1 MSLFEPLFGPT
12 GRTQITPRD
21 TTAHVVPAAW
31 MPAQVAGIFVGPSTP
46 MLFPSFSDDEPGTDM
61 HAAADES
68 AARAAADA
76 AAALAAEHQDA
87 LDAAYLRGM
96 DEGREQGELAERT
109 RLRGA
114 MMAAESALDDLRAG
128 ETRWLS
134 NIEENIA
141 AISIGVAQQIV
152 VREVTVTPEIVLAL
166 VSRAVQEFGLNQP
179 LSIRVN
185 PGDLA
190 SLQSAERELDDA
202 LTAGAMAT
210 SASGRDVRWVH
221 DARIEPGGCVVE
233 GRERIVD
240 ARVDTGLERLYRR
253 MTYTNA

>member
-1 MSLFEPLFGPT
+1 MPT
-12 GRTQITPRD
+12 P
-21 TTAHVVPAAW
+21 
-31 MPAQVAGIFVGPSTP
+31 VAGVDDEPGPV
-46 MLFPSFSDDEPGTDM
+46 MLFPSFAEEEVHSDIDAASDD
-61 HAAADES
+61 
-68 AARAAADA
+68 RAAHEA
-76 AAALAAEHQDA
+76 AAAAAELAAAHQEA
-87 LDAAYLRGM
+87 LDAAYLRGVG
-96 DEGREQGELAERT
+96 DGREQGEQAERA

-114 MMAAESALDDLRAG
+114 MMAAESALDDIRAG

-152 VREVTVTPEIVLAL
+152 VREVSAAPEIVLAL
-166 VSRAVQEFGLNQP
+166 VSRAVQEFGLDQA

-190 SLQSAERELDDA
+190 SLRSAERELTDA
-202 LTAGAMAT
+202 MTT

>member
-1 MSLFEPLFGPT
+1 MSLFEPLFGPSGIT
-12 GRTQITPRD
+12 RITPRD
-21 TTAHVVPAAW
+21 TTAQVVPEAW
-31 MPAQVAGIFVGPSTP
+31 MPTQVAGTVDGPGRP
-46 MLFPSFSDDEPGTDM
+46 MLFPSFGDDEQDTDANAASDDG
-61 HAAADES
+61 
-68 AARAAADA
+68 AARAAEA
-76 AAALAAEHQDA
+76 AAAELAAAQQEA
-87 LDAAYLRGM
+87 LDAAYLRGVT
-96 DEGREQGELAERT
+96 DGREQGELAERA

-114 MMAAESALDDLRAG
+114 MMAAESALDDVRAG

-152 VREVTVTPEIVLAL
+152 VREVSAAPEIVLAL
-166 VSRAVQEFGLNQP
+166 VSRAVQEFGLDQA

-190 SLQSAERELDDA
+190 SLQSAERELTDA
-202 LTAGAMAT
+202 MTT

>member
-1 MSLFEPLFGPT
+1 MPT
-12 GRTQITPRD
+12 P
-21 TTAHVVPAAW
+21 
-31 MPAQVAGIFVGPSTP
+31 VAGIDDELGPA
-46 MLFPSFSDDEPGTDM
+46 MLFPSFADEEKDSDIDAASDD
-61 HAAADES
+61 
-68 AARAAADA
+68 RAAHEA
-76 AAALAAEHQDA
+76 AAAAAELAAAHQEA
-87 LDAAYLRGM
+87 LDAAYLRGVG
-96 DEGREQGELAERT
+96 DGREQGEQAERA

-114 MMAAESALDDLRAG
+114 MMAAESALDDIRAG

-152 VREVTVTPEIVLAL
+152 VREVSAAPEIVLAL
-166 VSRAVQEFGLNQP
+166 VSRAVQEFGLDQA

-190 SLQSAERELDDA
+190 SLQSAERELTDA
-202 LTAGAMAT
+202 MTT

>member
-1 MSLFEPLFGPT
+1 LFEPLFGPS
-12 GRTQITPRD
+12 GRTRITPRD
-21 TTAHVVPAAW
+21 TTAHVVPESW
-31 MPAQVAGIFVGPSTP
+31 MPTQVAGIFDGPVTP
-46 MLFPSFSDDEPGTDM
+46 MLFPSFSDDEQDTDVQ
-61 HAAADES
+61 AAFDDS
-68 AARAAADA
+68 AARTATA
-76 AAALAAEHQDA
+76 AAAAAAELVAAQQEA
-87 LDAAYLRGM
+87 LDAAYLRGVA
-96 DEGREQGELAERT
+96 DGREQGEAAERA

-114 MMAAESALDDLRAG
+114 MMAAESALDDVRAG
-128 ETRWLS
+128 ETRWLA

-152 VREVTVTPEIVLAL
+152 VREVSAAPEIVLAL
-166 VSRAVQEFGLNQP
+166 VSRAVQEFGLDQA

-190 SLQSAERELDDA
+190 SLQSAERELADA
-202 LTAGAMAT
+202 MTT
-210 SASGRDVRWVH
+210 SASGRDVRWLH